1 MLVPTVEQAKPVQSV
16 EHLSLMPEAVVVVVS
31 TGMVQEEP
39 VVVEMALARV
49 EVTAAP
55 ELSIP
60 ALVVEE
66 EPLLF
71 LQIWAGLELLAKEM
85 LVDLVPMVLDMF
97 LVVAVGLE
105 QQE

>member
-16 EHLSLMPEAVVVVVS
+16 EHLSLMPEAAVVVVS

-66 EPLLF
+66 VLRTVTAY
-71 LQIWAGLELLAKEM
+71 LQVELVELEL
-85 LVDLVPMVLDMF
+85 
-97 LVVAVGLE
+97 
-105 QQE
+105 

>member
-66 EPLLF
+66 VLHTVTAY
-71 LQIWAGLELLAKEM
+71 LQVEL
-85 LVDLVPMVLDMF
+85 
-97 LVVAVGLE
+97 VGRV
-105 QQE
+105 

>member
-66 EPLLF
+66 VLRTVTAY
-71 LQIWAGLELLAKEM
+71 LQVEL
-85 LVDLVPMVLDMF
+85 
-97 LVVAVGLE
+97 VGRV
-105 QQE
+105 